1 MIPDKD
7 VQKRI
12 AAALHAKMPGCT
24 HDEHGSDCE
33 ELAAAVVAEVAPS
46 RDVLKLT
53 SDHLD
58 TCYALTGDGADP
70 ECPCQIERSLLFRV
84 TATPT
89 DGRKPESKYFLT
101 AQQSRFWRDQIRS
114 IKVPTKVS
122 AAPMTAFR
130 PLLDGEVDMLAQAEA
145 NRIERKQAE

>member
-1 MIPDKD
+1 VIPDED

-58 TCYALTGDGADP
+58 TCYALTGDGVDP
-70 ECPCQIERSLLFRV
+70 GCPCQIEHPLLFRV

-101 AQQSRFWRDQIRS
+101 ARQSRFWRDQVRS
-114 IKVPTKVS
+114 IKVPTEVS
-122 AAPMTAFR
+122 AAPMTAFW